1 MKYFLYISL
10 TLLTNQLLA
19 DAEDCISIKNDQS
32 RLACFDSYFEL
43 KKNLTEVEKNNK
55 IKPISDTLAVR
66 EVIELQPEIENQ
78 PEKEKLFGLPK
89 RLREKDDKKK
99 IVINSIIESVSQRL
113 NYQLLIILEN
123 GQHWQSVEKYRDTLL
138 RDGQGVEI
146 REGFFSGYDLRVK
159 DKKIKI
165 SVRRTK

>member
-66 EVIELQPEIENQ
+66 EVIELQPEI
-78 PEKEKLFGLPK
+78 
-89 RLREKDDKKK
+89 
-99 IVINSIIESVSQRL
+99 
-113 NYQLLIILEN
+113 
-123 GQHWQSVEKYRDTLL
+123 
-138 RDGQGVEI
+138 
-146 REGFFSGYDLRVK
+146 
-159 DKKIKI
+159 
-165 SVRRTK
+165 